1 MEYDYL
7 KLLGKLSSNA
17 AMWVAIIAI
26 LLLPVFEQDAVFLI
40 IFVLIV
46 LANFVLVL
54 IMKNWAPEFF
64 ARLPFAEYYKSG
76 PGQKK
81 GANMQQNIGF
91 RLAPLAYPKVH
102 DEELRAFVPEYVRV
116 EVVGNTGVLFSGN
129 VPRAVLK
136 QLRQAITD
144 SLEARQSA
152 NPQQAAQSTAQPGAI
167 APAVAQSAQKTPQA
181 AQAKALEKAKAPAIK
196 KKQRKNRK

>member
-17 AMWVAIIAI
+17 AMWVAIIAM
-26 LLLPVFEQDAVFLI
+26 LLLPFTEQDASFLI
-40 IFVLIV
+40 IFVFIV

-54 IMKNWAPEFF
+54 VMKNWAPEFF
-64 ARLPFAEYYKSG
+64 ARSQFAEFYKSG

-81 GANMQQNIGF
+81 GPAAQNIGF

-116 EVVGNTGVLFSGN
+116 DVVGNTGVLFSGN
-129 VPRAVLK
+129 VPRGVLK

-144 SLEARQSA
+144 SLEARQST
-152 NPQQAAQSTAQPGAI
+152 SAQPATPPATI
-167 APAVAQSAQKTPQA
+167 APAAGQAVPQVN
-181 AQAKALEKAKAPAIK
+181 ALEKAKAPTAK
-196 KKQRKNRK
+196 NKAKARK